1 MQDKYLVKSVGELFK
16 EIQKSEE
23 NKTPTFTKE
32 EAQELLTV
40 MVEDEARWMLRK
52 YYPYKSDS
60 VISEQPVLANGGV
73 TIDNTVLPPTV
84 EQLDEVVESIYKYI
98 VKQWRYDPITLQI
111 CRKSSYD
118 RNFVGD
124 IVEEVNKQMAKD
136 ASPVSK
142 ALARSLDRVAESMA
156 ITKDQLLKAEID
168 FEGIMKSGVAR
179 PERVYTFLT
188 YRGE

>member
-1 MQDKYLVKSVGELFK
+1 MQKKYLIKSVDEVFEEMK
-16 EIQKSEE
+16 KSED
-23 NKTPTFTKE
+23 NKMPIFTKE

-40 MVEDEARWMLRK
+40 MVEDEVRWMLRK
-52 YYPYKSDS
+52 YYPRVKGDGFVDTVYS
-60 VISEQPVLANGGV
+60 ANGGV
-73 TIDNTVLPPTV
+73 AVDTTLQSPTA
-84 EQLDEVVESIYKYI
+84 EQLDEVTDFIYKYI
-98 VKQWRYDPITLQI
+98 VKQWRYDPIILQI

-142 ALARSLDRVAESMA
+142 ALSRSLDRVAESMA
-156 ITKDQLLKAEID
+156 ITKDQLLKAEVD